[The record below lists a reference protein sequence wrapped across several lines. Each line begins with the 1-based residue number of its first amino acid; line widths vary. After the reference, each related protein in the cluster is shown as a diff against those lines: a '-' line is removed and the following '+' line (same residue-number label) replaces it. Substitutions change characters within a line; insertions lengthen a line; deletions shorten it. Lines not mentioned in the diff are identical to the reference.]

1 MEITKS
7 RKIIQPIAHI
17 LGWAGYFFI
26 PVLINDLTNESDIFR
41 YDKLW
46 WVIQIFI
53 VTLFYLNYL
62 VLIPKLLFKK
72 KYIIYALVIISLI
85 VGLAYSIEFFITNG
99 PQPIQFMHEAGDF
112 PPPKPPDDHHGDG
125 GPLSGMSVFLTV
137 FIIST
142 ALRMS
147 IEWFKNEKQRKELE
161 NDKLKAELEALKAQI
176 DPHFFFNVLN
186 NICSLARKK
195 SDDTEVFIIK
205 LSELIRYNLYENKGE
220 KFFLEKEINFL
231 KNYIEIQK
239 MRLDKNAE
247 INFNYQGAD
256 LNLMVEPMI
265 LYPFVENAFKHGI
278 SYNSTSKIDIL
289 IKTENKKLLFEIT
302 NPLINNPQSASVDKK
317 SGGIGLKNV
326 IKRLELLYPERH
338 KITIT
343 DTASVFKVSLI
354 IDL

>member
-1 MEITKS
+1 MEIAKS

-17 LGWAGYFFI
+17 LGWVGYFFI
-26 PVLINDLTNESDIFR
+26 PVLINDLTNDSDIFR

-46 WVIQIFI
+46 WIIQIYI
-53 VTLFYLNYL
+53 VIFFYLNYL

-72 KYIIYALVIISLI
+72 KYIIYALVIITLI
-85 VGLAYSIEFFITNG
+85 VGLSFSIELFLTKG
-99 PQPIQFMHEAGDF
+99 PQPIELMNEPGDF
-112 PPPKPPDDHHGDG
+112 PPPKPPDDHHNDG
-125 GPLSGMSVFLTV
+125 GPLSGISVFLTV

-161 NDKLKAELEALKAQI
+161 TDKLKAELEALKAQI

-231 KNYIEIQK
+231 QNYIEIQK
-239 MRLDKNAE
+239 MRLDKNAV
-247 INFNYQGAD
+247 IRFNYDGTD

-278 SYNSTSKIDIL
+278 SYNSTSNIDIL
-289 IKTENKKLLFEIT
+289 IKTENKKLFFEIS
-302 NPLINNPQSASVDKK
+302 NPLISNPQSSDKK

-343 DTASVFKVSLI
+343 ETGDVFKVVLI